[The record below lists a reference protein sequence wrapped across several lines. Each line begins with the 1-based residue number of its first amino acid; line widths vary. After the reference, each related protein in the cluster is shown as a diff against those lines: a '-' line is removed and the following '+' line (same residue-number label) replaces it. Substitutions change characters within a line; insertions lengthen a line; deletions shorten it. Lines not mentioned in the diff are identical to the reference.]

1 MAAEGNATEAL
12 EAINKLAAL
21 THLLQLT
28 IKVPGQWPICPDPDL
43 AHMESELT
51 KSVNELCQQRRIFD
65 EPTLEELMNPI
76 EENSDED
83 SPYWF
88 EGGDADI
95 VAQVHQEMAGNEMIE
110 INSDNENDDKNEED
124 QLIRAEVIALCAK
137 LEKTL
142 IQYGEENFSIFLK
155 NFVSSEQSYRGN
167 SSKIQN
173 KSGLR
178 ISSRQ
183 MNRIDTVVY

>member
-21 THLLQLT
+21 THLPQLT
-28 IKVPGQWPICPDPDL
+28 IKVPGQWLICPDPDL

-83 SPYWF
+83 SPYQF
-88 EGGDADI
+88 EDGDADI

-110 INSDNENDDKNEED
+110 INSDDENDDKNEED
-124 QLIRAEVIALCAK
+124 QLTRAEVIALCTK
-137 LEKTL
+137 LEKAL
-142 IQYGEENFSIFLK
+142 IQYGGENFSLNLPHELHQFRAELQRQQFQNSKQVRIE
-155 NFVSSEQSYRGN
+155 NFFQANE
-167 SSKIQN
+167 
-173 KSGLR
+173 
-178 ISSRQ
+178 
-183 MNRIDTVVY
+183 